1 MKALI
6 LKEIRTFFSS
16 LTGYVVISAFLLLM
30 GLFLWVFPG
39 PWNILSSGVASMDPF
54 FTLAPWVMLFLVPA
68 ITMRSF
74 AEERRNGTLE
84 LLLTRPLLE
93 GQVIFAKYLGALLL
107 ISLSLVPTLGFVY
120 ILGELGSPMW
130 NLDLGAIWGSYIGL
144 LLLSSSIAA
153 IGIFLS
159 ASTSQPLVAFLA
171 AMLLSTVGYIGFT
184 ALGDFGL
191 LGNWD
196 YYFVNMGFEAH
207 YRSLSRGLVD
217 TRDVAYFIFVDL
229 LFLQLARFVLALE
242 RGRLGREG
250 MRLIMVMSIST
261 LLLFAAQIAHTS
273 FDLTAEKRHT
283 LTEGS
288 IVILDE
294 LDDTSRDVVVTCYL
308 TGDFPAS
315 WKRLEVA
322 IREKLEEF
330 ADVSNNRLRFKFID
344 IYSTDDR
351 RTRGQNEDKLI
362 ELGLSFTRIGYESS
376 GGKTFR
382 NVWPSALIS
391 CGEKEVPVQFF
402 KSETP
407 QPTDA
412 MIQGSINA
420 IEYELA
426 SSLRRVLVDE
436 VPRIVFVEGHGELNE
451 MEIAD
456 FANSLAEDYS
466 IERMPLEGRLNM
478 LSEKID
484 GLKYRTNRFD
494 LAIVAAPTKELPAK
508 DRLILDQFLMGGG
521 RILWMV
527 DPMVTDLD
535 SLRVNS
541 GTMATPNELGLSHQL
556 FDYGVRLNRNLV
568 IDPQCAPIAF
578 DAGPNGNQRNMQLF
592 SWYFA
597 PLAIPQGATHPITTN
612 LDPIHFDF
620 VSSID
625 TVSTDADITK
635 TILLSSSARART
647 YLAPVRI
654 SSSIVD
660 LTPEYFSSN
669 NTPFA
674 AFAVLLEGAFKSHF
688 TDILPDTLRRDRDFA
703 FRSKGLASAM
713 VVIGDGDIA
722 KNKTVN
728 TPEGWQIYPLGY
740 DRYAS
745 RVVYDNKEFL
755 RNTVNH
761 LLDEKSMISIRSR
774 TITLRSLDETRIA
787 GARLG
792 YQSVALGLPLVV
804 VLLFSLI
811 VFKIRS
817 RKYGSI
823 SLKHST
829 SQP

>member
-1 MKALI
+1 MKSLI
-6 LKEIRTFFSS
+6 IKEIRYFFSS
-16 LTGYVVISAFLLLM
+16 LTGCVVISAFLLLM

-74 AEERRNGTLE
+74 AEERSNGTLE

-93 GQVIFAKYLGALLL
+93 GQVIFAKYIGALVL
-107 ISLSLVPTLGFVY
+107 ITLALVPTLGFVY
-120 ILGELGSPMW
+120 ILGLLGMPQW
-130 NLDLGAIWGSYIGL
+130 NLDLGAILGSYIGL
-144 LLLSSSIAA
+144 LLLSSSIAS

-159 ASTSQPLVAFLA
+159 ASTSQPLVAFLSS
-171 AMLLSTVGYIGFT
+171 MLLSTVVYIGFT
-184 ALGDFGL
+184 ALGDFSL
-191 LGNWD
+191 LGSWD
-196 YYFVNMGFEAH
+196 YFFVNIGFEAH
-207 YRSLSRGLVD
+207 YRSLSHGLVD
-217 TRDVAYFIFVDL
+217 TRDVAYFIFVDV
-229 LFLQLARFVLALE
+229 LFLQLARFALALE

-250 MRLIMVMSIST
+250 VRLILIMTISS
-261 LLLFAAQIAHTS
+261 LLLFSTQIAHTD

-288 IVILDE
+288 KVILDE
-294 LDDTSRDVVVTCYL
+294 LEKGSKDVVVTCYL
-308 TGDFPAS
+308 TGDFPAA
-315 WKRLEVA
+315 WKRLENA

-330 ADVSNNRLRFKFID
+330 SGASHNRLRFKFID

-362 ELGLSFTRIGYESS
+362 EQGLSFTRIGYESS

-382 NVWPSALIS
+382 NVWPSALIR
-391 CGEKEVPVQFF
+391 CGDKEVPVQFF

-412 MIQGSINA
+412 MIQGSINV

-426 SSLRRVLVDE
+426 SSLSRVLVDDI
-436 VPRIVFVEGHGELNE
+436 PRIVFIEGHGELNE
-451 MEIAD
+451 IEIAD
-456 FANSLAEDYS
+456 FTSSLSEDYS
-466 IERMPLEGRLNM
+466 VERMPLDGRLNV
-478 LSEKID
+478 LSEKVA

-494 LAIVAAPTKELPAK
+494 LAIIAAPREEFSSK

-527 DPMVTDLD
+527 DPMVTNLD
-535 SLRVNS
+535 SLRINS
-541 GTMATPNELGLSHQL
+541 GTMSTPNELGLSHQF
-556 FDYGVRLNRNLV
+556 FDYGVRLNRNLI

-578 DAGPNGNQRNMQLF
+578 DAGPRGNQRNVQLF

-597 PLAIPQGATHPITTN
+597 PLAINQGVSHPISTN

-625 TVSTDADITK
+625 TVTTDANISK
-635 TILLSSSARART
+635 TVLLSSSARART
-647 YLAPVRI
+647 YLAPVRVN
-654 SSSIVD
+654 SAIVD
-660 LTPEYFSSN
+660 LTPEYFNSN
-669 NTPFA
+669 NTPYIP
-674 AFAVLLEGAFKSHF
+674 FAVLLEGEFKSHF
-688 TDILPDTLRRDRDFA
+688 TDVLPDTLRRDSDFA
-703 FRSKGLASAM
+703 FRSEGLPSAM
-713 VVIGDGDIA
+713 VIISDGDIA

-755 RNTVNH
+755 LNTVNH

-774 TITLRSLDETRIA
+774 TITLRSLDNDRIS
-787 GARLG
+787 GSRLG
-792 YQSVALGLPLVV
+792 YQSVAIGLPLLV
-804 VLLFSLI
+804 VLLLSIIIYQL
-811 VFKIRS
+811 RS
-817 RKYGSI
+817 RKFGTGS
-823 SLKHST
+823 
-829 SQP
+829 

>member
-6 LKEIRTFFSS
+6 LKEIRSFFSS

-30 GLFLWVFPG
+30 GLFLWIFPG
-39 PWNILSSGVASMDPF
+39 PWNVLSSGVASMDPF

-93 GQVIFAKYLGALLL
+93 SQVIFAKYIGALAL
-107 ISLSLVPTLGFVY
+107 ISLALLPTLGFVY
-120 ILGELGSPMW
+120 VLGELGSPQW
-130 NLDLGAIWGSYIGL
+130 NLDLGAIWGSYVGL
-144 LLLSSSIAA
+144 LLLSSSLAA
-153 IGIFLS
+153 IGIFMS
-159 ASTSQPLVAFLA
+159 ASTSQPLVAFLS
-171 AMLLSTVGYIGFT
+171 AMLISTVGYIGFT
-184 ALGDFGL
+184 ALGDFAL
-191 LGNWD
+191 LGDWD
-196 YYFVNMGFEAH
+196 YYFVNLGFEAH
-207 YRSLSRGLVD
+207 YRSLSRGLID

-229 LFLQLARFVLALE
+229 LFLQFARFVLAVE

-250 MRLIMVMSIST
+250 MRLLMVVGIGSV
-261 LLLFAAQIAHTS
+261 LLFATQILHTS

-288 IVILDE
+288 IVLLDE
-294 LDDTSRDVVVTCYL
+294 LTDNSKDVVVTCYL

-315 WKRLEVA
+315 WKRLEYA

-330 ADVSNNRLRFKFID
+330 AGASNNRLRFKFID

-376 GGKTFR
+376 GAKTFR

-412 MIQGSINA
+412 MIQGSINT

-436 VPRIVFVEGHGELNE
+436 VPRIVFIEGHGELSE
-451 MEIAD
+451 VEIAD
-456 FANSLAEDYS
+456 LSSSLAEDYS
-466 IERMPLEGRLNM
+466 VERTPIGGRLNV

-484 GLKYRTNRFD
+484 GLEYRTNRFD
-494 LAIVAAPTKELPAK
+494 LAIVAAPTEELPSK

-527 DPMVTDLD
+527 DPMITDLD
-535 SLRVNS
+535 SLRINF
-541 GTMATPNELGLSHQL
+541 GTMSTPNDLGLSHQL
-556 FDYGVRLNRNLV
+556 FDYGVRLNRNIV

-597 PLAIPQGATHPITTN
+597 PLSIPPAVSHPITTN

-625 TVSTDADITK
+625 TVSTDADISK
-635 TILLSSSARART
+635 TVLLSSSARART
-647 YLAPVRI
+647 YLAPVRV
-654 SSSIVD
+654 SSAIVD
-660 LTPEYFSSN
+660 LTPDYFSSN
-669 NTPFA
+669 NTPYVP
-674 AFAVLLEGAFKSHF
+674 FAVLLEGEFKSHF
-688 TDILPDTLRRDRDFA
+688 TDILPDTLRKNRDFA
-703 FRSKGLASAM
+703 FRSEGLPSAM

-722 KNKTVN
+722 KNKTIN
-728 TPEGWQIYPLGY
+728 TPDGWQIYPLGY

-755 RNTVNH
+755 RNTINH

-774 TITLRSLDETRIA
+774 TISLRSLDENRIS
-787 GARLG
+787 GAKLG
-792 YQSVALGLPLVV
+792 YQSVALGLPLFV
-804 VLLFSLI
+804 VLLFGLTI
-811 VFKIRS
+811 LKLRS
-817 RKYGSI
+817 RKYGS
-823 SLKHST
+823 KT
-829 SQP
+829 

>member
-1 MKALI
+1 MKSLI

-54 FTLAPWVMLFLVPA
+54 FTLAPWVILFLVPA

-74 AEERRNGTLE
+74 SEERRNGTLE

-93 GQVIFAKYLGALLL
+93 GQVIFAKYLGALAV

-120 ILGELGSPMW
+120 ILGELGNPLW

-159 ASTSQPLVAFLA
+159 ASTSQPLVAFLT
-171 AMLLSTVGYIGFT
+171 AMLLSTVAYIGFT
-184 ALGDFGL
+184 ALGDFAL

-250 MRLIMVMSIST
+250 MRLIMVMTISS
-261 LLLFAAQIAHTS
+261 LLLFAAQIAHTR

-294 LDDTSRDVVVTCYL
+294 LNDHSKDVVVTCYL

-391 CGEKEVPVQFF
+391 CGDKEVPVQFF

-426 SSLRRVLVDE
+426 SSLRRVLLDD
-436 VPRIVFVEGHGELNE
+436 VPSIVFIEGHGELNE

-466 IERMPLEGRLNM
+466 I
-478 LSEKID
+478 
-484 GLKYRTNRFD
+484 
-494 LAIVAAPTKELPAK
+494 
-508 DRLILDQFLMGGG
+508 
-521 RILWMV
+521 
-527 DPMVTDLD
+527 
-535 SLRVNS
+535 
-541 GTMATPNELGLSHQL
+541 
-556 FDYGVRLNRNLV
+556 
-568 IDPQCAPIAF
+568 
-578 DAGPNGNQRNMQLF
+578 
-592 SWYFA
+592 
-597 PLAIPQGATHPITTN
+597 
-612 LDPIHFDF
+612 
-620 VSSID
+620 
-625 TVSTDADITK
+625 
-635 TILLSSSARART
+635 
-647 YLAPVRI
+647 
-654 SSSIVD
+654 
-660 LTPEYFSSN
+660 
-669 NTPFA
+669 
-674 AFAVLLEGAFKSHF
+674 
-688 TDILPDTLRRDRDFA
+688 
-703 FRSKGLASAM
+703 
-713 VVIGDGDIA
+713 
-722 KNKTVN
+722 
-728 TPEGWQIYPLGY
+728 
-740 DRYAS
+740 
-745 RVVYDNKEFL
+745 
-755 RNTVNH
+755 
-761 LLDEKSMISIRSR
+761 
-774 TITLRSLDETRIA
+774 
-787 GARLG
+787 
-792 YQSVALGLPLVV
+792 
-804 VLLFSLI
+804 
-811 VFKIRS
+811 
-817 RKYGSI
+817 
-823 SLKHST
+823 
-829 SQP
+829 

>member
-6 LKEIRTFFSS
+6 LKEIRSFFSS

-39 PWNILSSGVASMDPF
+39 PWNVLSSGVASMDPF

-93 GQVIFAKYLGALLL
+93 SQVIFAKYIGALAL
-107 ISLSLVPTLGFVY
+107 ISLALLPTLGFVY
-120 ILGELGSPMW
+120 VLGELGSPQW
-130 NLDLGAIWGSYIGL
+130 NLDLGAIWGSYVGL
-144 LLLSSSIAA
+144 LLLSSSLAA
-153 IGIFLS
+153 IGIFMS
-159 ASTSQPLVAFLA
+159 ASTSQPLVAFLS
-171 AMLLSTVGYIGFT
+171 AMLISTVGYIGFT
-184 ALGDFGL
+184 ALGDFAL
-191 LGNWD
+191 LGDWD
-196 YYFVNMGFEAH
+196 YYFVNLGFEAH
-207 YRSLSRGLVD
+207 YRSLSRGLID

-229 LFLQLARFVLALE
+229 LFLQFARFVLAVE

-250 MRLIMVMSIST
+250 MRLLMVVGIGSV
-261 LLLFAAQIAHTS
+261 LLFATQILHTS

-288 IVILDE
+288 IVLLDE
-294 LDDTSRDVVVTCYL
+294 LTDNSKDVVVTCYL
-308 TGDFPAS
+308 TGNFPAS
-315 WKRLEVA
+315 WKRLEYA

-330 ADVSNNRLRFKFID
+330 AGASNNRLRFKFID

-376 GGKTFR
+376 GAKTFR

-412 MIQGSINA
+412 MIQGSINT

-436 VPRIVFVEGHGELNE
+436 VPRIVFIEGHGELSE
-451 MEIAD
+451 VEIAD
-456 FANSLAEDYS
+456 LSSSLAEDYS
-466 IERMPLEGRLNM
+466 VERTPIGGRLNV

-484 GLKYRTNRFD
+484 GLEYRTNRFD
-494 LAIVAAPTKELPAK
+494 LAIVAAPTEELPSK

-527 DPMVTDLD
+527 DPMMTDLD
-535 SLRVNS
+535 SLRINF
-541 GTMATPNELGLSHQL
+541 GTMSTPNDLGLSHQL
-556 FDYGVRLNRNLV
+556 FDYGVRLNRNIV

-597 PLAIPQGATHPITTN
+597 PLSIPPAVSHPITTN

-625 TVSTDADITK
+625 TVSTDADISK
-635 TILLSSSARART
+635 TVLLSSSARART
-647 YLAPVRI
+647 YLAPVRV
-654 SSSIVD
+654 SSAIVD
-660 LTPEYFSSN
+660 LTPDYFSSN
-669 NTPFA
+669 NTPYVP
-674 AFAVLLEGAFKSHF
+674 FAVLLEGEFKSHF
-688 TDILPDTLRRDRDFA
+688 TDILPDTLRKNRDFA
-703 FRSKGLASAM
+703 FRSEGLPSAM

-722 KNKTVN
+722 KNKTIN
-728 TPEGWQIYPLGY
+728 TPDGWQIYPLGY

-755 RNTVNH
+755 RNTINH

-774 TITLRSLDETRIA
+774 TISLRSLDENRIS
-787 GARLG
+787 GAKLG
-792 YQSVALGLPLVV
+792 YQSVALGLPLFV
-804 VLLFSLI
+804 VLLFGLTI
-811 VFKIRS
+811 LKLRS
-817 RKYGSI
+817 RKYGS
-823 SLKHST
+823 KT
-829 SQP
+829 

>member
-6 LKEIRTFFSS
+6 LKEIRSFFSS

-93 GQVIFAKYLGALLL
+93 GQVIFAKYLGALAL
-107 ISLSLVPTLGFVY
+107 ITLALIPTLGFVY
-120 ILGELGSPMW
+120 ILGELGSPQW

-153 IGIFLS
+153 IGLFLS
-159 ASTSQPLVAFLA
+159 AATTQPLVAFLS
-171 AMLLSTVGYIGFT
+171 AMLLSTIGYIGFT
-184 ALGDFGL
+184 ALGDFAL

-196 YYFVNMGFEAH
+196 YYFVGIGFEAH
-207 YRSLSRGLVD
+207 YRSLSKGLVD
-217 TRDVAYFIFVDL
+217 TRDVAYFIFIDV

-250 MRLIMVMSIST
+250 LRLIMVMAISSV
-261 LLLFAAQIAHTS
+261 LLFASTIAHTS

-288 IVILDE
+288 ILMLDE
-294 LDDTSRDVVVTCYL
+294 LDESSKDVVITCYL
-308 TGDFPAS
+308 TGDFPAA
-315 WKRLEVA
+315 WKRLENAVK
-322 IREKLEEF
+322 EKLEEF
-330 ADVSNNRLRFKFID
+330 AGASNNRLRFKFVD

-362 ELGLSFTRIGYESS
+362 ELGLSFTRIGYESG

-391 CGEKEVPVQFF
+391 CGGREVAVQFF

-436 VPRIVFVEGHGELNE
+436 VPNIVFIEGHGELSE

-456 FANSLAEDYS
+456 FTTSLAADYT
-466 IERMPLEGRLNM
+466 IERTKLEGRLNI
-478 LSEKID
+478 LSEKLD
-484 GLKYRTNRFD
+484 GLKYRKNRFD
-494 LAIVAAPTKELPAK
+494 LAIVAAPSEEFSSK

-521 RILWMV
+521 RILWML

-535 SLRVNS
+535 SLRVNA

-556 FDYGVRLNRNLV
+556 FDYGIRLNRNLV
-568 IDPQCAPIAF
+568 IDPQCAPIAL
-578 DAGPNGNQRNMQLF
+578 DAGPKGNQRNMQLF

-597 PLAIPQGATHPITTN
+597 PLSIAQGISHPITTN

-625 TVSTDADITK
+625 TVTTDADISK

-654 SSSIVD
+654 SSAIVD
-660 LTPEYFSSN
+660 LTPEYFNTN

-674 AFAVLLEGAFKSHF
+674 PFAVLLEGEFKSHF
-688 TDILPDTLRRDRDFA
+688 TDILPDTLRRDADFA
-703 FRSKGLASAM
+703 FRSEGLPSAM

-722 KNKTVN
+722 KNKTIN
-728 TPEGWQIYPLGY
+728 TAEGWQIYPLGY

-755 RNTVNH
+755 LNTVNH

-774 TITLRSLDETRIA
+774 TISLRSLDDDKIT
-787 GARLG
+787 GSRLG
-792 YQSVALGLPLVV
+792 YQAIALGIPILI
-804 VLLFSLI
+804 VLLFGFIIL
-811 VFKIRS
+811 KLRT
-817 RKYGSI
+817 RKYGSAPL
-823 SLKHST
+823 LKVKVK
-829 SQP
+829 

>member
-6 LKEIRTFFSS
+6 LKEIRSFFSS

-39 PWNILSSGVASMDPF
+39 PWNVLSSGVASMDPF

-93 GQVIFAKYLGALLL
+93 SQVIFAKYIGALAL
-107 ISLSLVPTLGFVY
+107 ISLALLPTLGFVY
-120 ILGELGSPMW
+120 VLGELGSPQW
-130 NLDLGAIWGSYIGL
+130 NLDLGAIWGSYVGL
-144 LLLSSSIAA
+144 LLLSSSLAA
-153 IGIFLS
+153 IGIFMS
-159 ASTSQPLVAFLA
+159 ASTSQPLVAFLS
-171 AMLLSTVGYIGFT
+171 AMLISTVGYIGFT
-184 ALGDFGL
+184 ALGDFAL

-196 YYFVNMGFEAH
+196 YYFVNLGFEAH
-207 YRSLSRGLVD
+207 YRSLSRGLID

-229 LFLQLARFVLALE
+229 LFLQFARFVLALE

-250 MRLIMVMSIST
+250 MRLLMVVSIGSV
-261 LLLFAAQIAHTS
+261 LLFATQILHTS

-288 IVILDE
+288 IVLLDE
-294 LDDTSRDVVVTCYL
+294 LTDNSKDVVVTCYL

-315 WKRLEVA
+315 WKRLEYA

-330 ADVSNNRLRFKFID
+330 AGASNNRLRFKFID

-376 GGKTFR
+376 GAKTFR

-412 MIQGSINA
+412 MIQGSINT

-436 VPRIVFVEGHGELNE
+436 VPRIVFIEGHGELSE

-456 FANSLAEDYS
+456 LSSSLAEDYS
-466 IERMPLEGRLNM
+466 VERTPIGGRLNV

-484 GLKYRTNRFD
+484 GLEYRTNRFD
-494 LAIVAAPTKELPAK
+494 LAIVAAPTEELPSK

-527 DPMVTDLD
+527 DPMITDLD
-535 SLRVNS
+535 SLRINF
-541 GTMATPNELGLSHQL
+541 GTMSTPNDLGLSHQL
-556 FDYGVRLNRNLV
+556 FDYGVRLNRNIV

-597 PLAIPQGATHPITTN
+597 PLSIPPAVSHPITTN

-625 TVSTDADITK
+625 TVSTDADISK
-635 TILLSSSARART
+635 TVLLSSSARART
-647 YLAPVRI
+647 YLAPVRV
-654 SSSIVD
+654 SSAIVD
-660 LTPEYFSSN
+660 LTPDYFSSN
-669 NTPFA
+669 NTPHVP
-674 AFAVLLEGAFKSHF
+674 FAVLLEGEFKSHF
-688 TDILPDTLRRDRDFA
+688 TDILPDTLRKNRDFA
-703 FRSKGLASAM
+703 FRSEGLPSAM

-722 KNKTVN
+722 KNKTIN
-728 TPEGWQIYPLGY
+728 TPDGWQIYPLGY

-755 RNTVNH
+755 RNTINH

-774 TITLRSLDETRIA
+774 TISLRSLDENRIA
-787 GARLG
+787 GAKLG
-792 YQSVALGLPLVV
+792 YQSVALGLPLFV
-804 VLLFSLI
+804 VLLFGLTI
-811 VFKIRS
+811 LKLRS
-817 RKYGSI
+817 RKYGS
-823 SLKHST
+823 KT
-829 SQP
+829 

>member
-6 LKEIRTFFSS
+6 LKEIRSFFSS

-39 PWNILSSGVASMDPF
+39 PWNVLSSGVASMDPF

-93 GQVIFAKYLGALLL
+93 SQVIFAKYIGALAL
-107 ISLSLVPTLGFVY
+107 ISLALLPTLGFVY
-120 ILGELGSPMW
+120 VLGELGSPQW
-130 NLDLGAIWGSYIGL
+130 NLDLGAIWGSYVGL
-144 LLLSSSIAA
+144 LLLSSSLAA
-153 IGIFLS
+153 IGIFMS
-159 ASTSQPLVAFLA
+159 ASTSQPLVAFLS
-171 AMLLSTVGYIGFT
+171 AMLISTVGYIGFT
-184 ALGDFGL
+184 ALGDFAL

-196 YYFVNMGFEAH
+196 YYFVNLGFEAH
-207 YRSLSRGLVD
+207 YRSLSRGLID

-229 LFLQLARFVLALE
+229 LFLQFARFVLALE

-250 MRLIMVMSIST
+250 MRLLMVVSIGSV
-261 LLLFAAQIAHTS
+261 LLFATQILHTS

-288 IVILDE
+288 IVLLDE
-294 LDDTSRDVVVTCYL
+294 LTDNSKDVVVTCYL

-315 WKRLEVA
+315 WKRLEYA

-330 ADVSNNRLRFKFID
+330 AGASNNRLRFKFID

-376 GGKTFR
+376 GAKTFR

-412 MIQGSINA
+412 MIQGSINT

-436 VPRIVFVEGHGELNE
+436 VPRIVFIEGHGELSE

-456 FANSLAEDYS
+456 LSSSLAEDYS
-466 IERMPLEGRLNM
+466 VERTPIGGRLNV

-484 GLKYRTNRFD
+484 GLEYRTNRFD
-494 LAIVAAPTKELPAK
+494 LAIVAAPTEELPSK

-527 DPMVTDLD
+527 DPMITDLD
-535 SLRVNS
+535 SLRINF
-541 GTMATPNELGLSHQL
+541 GTMSTPNDLGLSHQL
-556 FDYGVRLNRNLV
+556 FDYGVRLNRNIV

-597 PLAIPQGATHPITTN
+597 PLSIPPAVSHPITTN

-625 TVSTDADITK
+625 TVSTDADISK
-635 TILLSSSARART
+635 TVLLSSSARART
-647 YLAPVRI
+647 YLAPVRV
-654 SSSIVD
+654 SSAIVD
-660 LTPEYFSSN
+660 LTPDYFSSN
-669 NTPFA
+669 NTPHVP
-674 AFAVLLEGAFKSHF
+674 FAVLLEGEFKSHF
-688 TDILPDTLRRDRDFA
+688 TDILPDTLRKNRDFA
-703 FRSKGLASAM
+703 FRSEGLPSAM

-722 KNKTVN
+722 KNKTIN
-728 TPEGWQIYPLGY
+728 TQDGWQIYPLGY

-755 RNTVNH
+755 RNTINH

-774 TITLRSLDETRIA
+774 TISLRSLDENRIA
-787 GARLG
+787 GAKLG
-792 YQSVALGLPLVV
+792 YQSVALGLPLFV
-804 VLLFSLI
+804 VLLFGLTI
-811 VFKIRS
+811 LKLRS
-817 RKYGSI
+817 RKYGS
-823 SLKHST
+823 KT
-829 SQP
+829 

>member
-6 LKEIRTFFSS
+6 LKEIRLFFSS

-39 PWNILSSGVASMDPF
+39 PWNVLSSGVASMDPF

-93 GQVIFAKYLGALLL
+93 SQVIFAKYIGALAL
-107 ISLSLVPTLGFVY
+107 ISLALLPTLGFVY
-120 ILGELGSPMW
+120 VLGELGSPQW
-130 NLDLGAIWGSYIGL
+130 NLDLGAIWGSYVGL
-144 LLLSSSIAA
+144 LLLSSSLAA
-153 IGIFLS
+153 IGIFMS
-159 ASTSQPLVAFLA
+159 ASTSQPLVAFLS
-171 AMLLSTVGYIGFT
+171 AMLISTVGYIGFT
-184 ALGDFGL
+184 ALGDFAL
-191 LGNWD
+191 LGDWD
-196 YYFVNMGFEAH
+196 YYFVNLGFEAH
-207 YRSLSRGLVD
+207 YRSLSRGLID

-229 LFLQLARFVLALE
+229 LFLQFARFVLAVE

-250 MRLIMVMSIST
+250 MRLLMVVGIGSV
-261 LLLFAAQIAHTS
+261 LLFATQILHTS

-288 IVILDE
+288 IVLLDE
-294 LDDTSRDVVVTCYL
+294 LTDNSKDVVVTCYL

-315 WKRLEVA
+315 WKRLEYA

-330 ADVSNNRLRFKFID
+330 AGASNNRLRFKFID

-376 GGKTFR
+376 GAKTFR

-412 MIQGSINA
+412 MIQGSINT

-436 VPRIVFVEGHGELNE
+436 VPRIVFIEGHGELSE
-451 MEIAD
+451 VEIAD
-456 FANSLAEDYS
+456 LSSSLAEDYS
-466 IERMPLEGRLNM
+466 VERTPIGGRLNV

-484 GLKYRTNRFD
+484 GLEYRTNRFD
-494 LAIVAAPTKELPAK
+494 LAIVAAPTEELPSK

-527 DPMVTDLD
+527 DPMITDLD
-535 SLRVNS
+535 SLRINF
-541 GTMATPNELGLSHQL
+541 GTMSTPNDLGLSHQL
-556 FDYGVRLNRNLV
+556 FDYGVRLNRNIV

-597 PLAIPQGATHPITTN
+597 PLSIPPAVSHPITTN

-625 TVSTDADITK
+625 TVSTDADISK
-635 TILLSSSARART
+635 TVLLSSSARART
-647 YLAPVRI
+647 YLAPVRV
-654 SSSIVD
+654 SSAIVD
-660 LTPEYFSSN
+660 LTPDYFSSN
-669 NTPFA
+669 NTPYVP
-674 AFAVLLEGAFKSHF
+674 FAVLLEGEFKSHF
-688 TDILPDTLRRDRDFA
+688 TDILPDTLRKNRDFA
-703 FRSKGLASAM
+703 FRSEGLPSAM

-722 KNKTVN
+722 KNKTIN
-728 TPEGWQIYPLGY
+728 TPDGWQIYPLGY

-755 RNTVNH
+755 RNTINH

-774 TITLRSLDETRIA
+774 TISLRSLDENRIS
-787 GARLG
+787 GAKLG
-792 YQSVALGLPLVV
+792 YQSVALGLPLFV
-804 VLLFSLI
+804 VLLFGLTI
-811 VFKIRS
+811 LKLRS
-817 RKYGSI
+817 RKYGS
-823 SLKHST
+823 KT
-829 SQP
+829 

>member
-6 LKEIRTFFSS
+6 LKEIRSFFSS

-39 PWNILSSGVASMDPF
+39 PWNVLSSGVASMDPF

-93 GQVIFAKYLGALLL
+93 SQVIFAKYIGALAL
-107 ISLSLVPTLGFVY
+107 ISLALLPTLGFVY
-120 ILGELGSPMW
+120 VLGELGSPQW
-130 NLDLGAIWGSYIGL
+130 NLDLGAIWGSYVGL
-144 LLLSSSIAA
+144 LLLSSSLAA
-153 IGIFLS
+153 IGIFMS
-159 ASTSQPLVAFLA
+159 ASTSQPLVAFLS
-171 AMLLSTVGYIGFT
+171 AMLISTVGYIGFT
-184 ALGDFGL
+184 ALGDFAL
-191 LGNWD
+191 LGDWD
-196 YYFVNMGFEAH
+196 YYFVNLGFEAH
-207 YRSLSRGLVD
+207 YRSLSRGLID

-229 LFLQLARFVLALE
+229 LFLQFARFVLAVE

-250 MRLIMVMSIST
+250 MRLLMVVGIGSV
-261 LLLFAAQIAHTS
+261 LLFATQILHTS

-288 IVILDE
+288 IVLLDE
-294 LDDTSRDVVVTCYL
+294 LTDNSKDVVVTCYL

-315 WKRLEVA
+315 WKRLEYA

-330 ADVSNNRLRFKFID
+330 AGASNNRLRFKFID

-376 GGKTFR
+376 GAKTFR

-412 MIQGSINA
+412 MIQGSINT

-436 VPRIVFVEGHGELNE
+436 VPRIVFIEGHGELSE
-451 MEIAD
+451 VEIAD
-456 FANSLAEDYS
+456 LSSSLAEDYS
-466 IERMPLEGRLNM
+466 VERTPIGGRLNV

-484 GLKYRTNRFD
+484 GLEYRTNRFD
-494 LAIVAAPTKELPAK
+494 LAIVAAPTEELPSK

-527 DPMVTDLD
+527 DPMITDLD
-535 SLRVNS
+535 SLRINF
-541 GTMATPNELGLSHQL
+541 GTMSTPNDLGLSHQL
-556 FDYGVRLNRNLV
+556 FDYGVRLNRNIV

-597 PLAIPQGATHPITTN
+597 PLSIPPAVSHPITTN

-625 TVSTDADITK
+625 TVSTDADISK
-635 TILLSSSARART
+635 TVLLSSSARART
-647 YLAPVRI
+647 YLAPVRV
-654 SSSIVD
+654 SSAIVD
-660 LTPEYFSSN
+660 LTPDYFSSN
-669 NTPFA
+669 NTPYVP
-674 AFAVLLEGAFKSHF
+674 FAVLLEGEFKSHF
-688 TDILPDTLRRDRDFA
+688 TDILPDTLRKNRDFA
-703 FRSKGLASAM
+703 FRSEGLPSAM

-722 KNKTVN
+722 KNKTIN
-728 TPEGWQIYPLGY
+728 TPDGWQIYPLGY

-755 RNTVNH
+755 RNTINH

-774 TITLRSLDETRIA
+774 TISLRSLDENRIS
-787 GARLG
+787 GAKLG
-792 YQSVALGLPLVV
+792 YQSVALGLPLFV
-804 VLLFSLI
+804 VLLFGLTI
-811 VFKIRS
+811 LKLRS
-817 RKYGSI
+817 RKYGS
-823 SLKHST
+823 KT
-829 SQP
+829 